1 MSYSETVMYEKT
13 IHVLNS
19 NYHHTMCF
27 VQQLKTRFQRLS
39 MVLQF
44 AEENNINIGQT
55 ILRFAFVDQRSYVPM
70 NFIEHSMR

>member
-1 MSYSETVMYEKT
+1 
-13 IHVLNS
+13 
-19 NYHHTMCF
+19 MCF

-55 ILRFAFVDQRSYVPM
+55 ILRFSFVDQRSYVPM
-70 NFIEHSMR
+70 NFIEHSKR